1 MSDYVTKRI
10 SLPGGQVVDIVY
22 FSEAVAAEAG
32 ATRRPPAETR
42 GGTLPLHVC
51 PDCDGELVYPV
62 SWEERDDDAWSVE
75 RRCPECEW
83 REVGEFG
90 QAEVEVFDDALND
103 GTEAVLMALRD
114 TSRQNME
121 EDVDRFIA
129 ALLGD
134 QIQPM
139 DF

>member
-1 MSDYVTKRI
+1 MSEYVTKRI

-32 ATRRPPAETR
+32 ATRRAPAAES
-42 GGTLPLHVC
+42 GSSLALHIC
-51 PDCDGELVYPV
+51 PECSSDLVYPV

-83 REVGEFG
+83 RGVGEFD
-90 QAEVEVFDDALND
+90 QDEVEIFDDALND

-121 EDVDRFIA
+121 EDVERLID
-129 ALLGD
+129 ALRDDL
-134 QIQPM
+134 IQPM

>member
-1 MSDYVTKRI
+1 MSEYVTKRI

-32 ATRRPPAETR
+32 VTRRQPAGPEGR
-42 GGTLPLHVC
+42 SLPLHIC
-51 PDCDGELVYPV
+51 PECDSDLVYPV
-62 SWEERDDDAWSVE
+62 SWEERGGDAWSVE

-83 REVGEFG
+83 RAVGEFG
-90 QAEVEVFDDALND
+90 QDEVEIFDDALND

-114 TSRQNME
+114 TSRRNME
-121 EDVDRFIA
+121 DDVERLIA
-129 ALLGD
+129 ALNDDL
-134 QIQPM
+134 IQPM